1 MATNK
6 TKTNTGKKEVSGERK
21 ATMHNVSR
29 FDDDGYGI
37 YNVKMPG
44 DNKKKS
50 TARKK

>member
-6 TKTNTGKKEVSGERK
+6 TNTKNNGTKGK
-21 ATMHNVSR
+21 ATMNNTSR

-37 YNVKMPG
+37 RNLKKPG